1 MESEDYK
8 KLNEVINK
16 RLSIIENK
24 IDENIKFMIKEE
36 INEAVKNH
44 ISQIKE
50 VIFSELINSLIDKNR
65 EFELKVID

>member
-1 MESEDYK
+1 MESEDYN

-44 ISQIKE
+44 INEIKE
-50 VIFSELINSLIDKNR
+50 VIFTELISTLISKNR